1 MTDNLIAR
9 LGLILLVASLVAI
22 GTQRARLPYSVGLVA
37 AGIGLSFL
45 PRGIVL
51 PLTPTLIFTVFL
63 PPLVFEAALNIGW
76 RAFRRDMAV
85 ILALAFA
92 GVAIAATVVAA
103 GMHLL
108 VGWPWISAGLFG
120 VLIAATDPVS
130 VIAAFREIKVDSRL
144 ALLIEAESLVNDGAA
159 AVGFTALVGL
169 LSGPETGPAA
179 FAASFLWTVLGGVL
193 IGGLLSGALLLLAG
207 RTSDH
212 LVEITLTTIAAYGS
226 FLIAQRLGASGVL
239 ASLTA
244 GMVVGNV
251 AHRGQPRLCAVILAI
266 RRFPSELARLHS
278 DRRLRGRSDDE
289 AGKPDGVRRDRAVAA
304 RPRRRRLSALRAVR
318 PFFAQDQRPLS
329 AYPGLGRSSRRAG
342 AGPGFGAA
350 PDPAGSVSDHRLR
363 FRRRH
368 LLHLRP
374 GFDSAAA
381 HAAAEASLTDG
392 PSRRSPPSE
401 PPPGE
406 LDKSREAL

>member
-251 AHRGQPRLCAVILAI
+251 GWGNVGW
-266 RRFPSELARLHS
+266 S
-278 DRRLRGRSDDE
+278 
-289 AGKPDGVRRDRAVAA
+289 
-304 RPRRRRLSALRAVR
+304 
-318 PFFAQDQRPLS
+318 
-329 AYPGLGRSSRRAG
+329 
-342 AGPGFGAA
+342 AGPLTEANRDYVRSFWQYAA
-350 PDPAGSVSDHRLR
+350 FLANSLVFILIGGYEGGQTTRL
-363 FRRRH
+363 
-368 LLHLRP
+368 
-374 GFDSAAA
+374 
-381 HAAAEASLTDG
+381 ASLTAFAAIALSLLGRAAAVYPLCALFARSSLRISARYQHILVWGGLRGALALALALALPRTLPDRSQIIACAFAVVIFSIFVQG
-392 PSRRSPPSE
+392 LTVQPLMRR
-401 PPPGE
+401 
-406 LDKSREAL
+406 LKLL